1 MEWMTVSSSLMWKL
15 SVPPVIKFNRCN
27 LLSYEYV
34 FNSGERLVYRRWT
47 RSMHSCLPWGD
58 HSIELYSSKCIR
70 HTQWKHTR
78 VAQCLVKQ
86 NCVELHWRVGVP
98 LWLFAWYGLLVLKIY
113 FQDTFAVK
121 AYLLIAYEGLTGQ
134 ITAKHLFLSCQI

>member
-1 MEWMTVSSSLMWKL
+1 MFRTGLLQAWYGMDDSLII
-15 SVPPVIKFNRCN
+15 SHVENECAPVIKFNRCN

-70 HTQWKHTR
+70 HTQ
-78 VAQCLVKQ
+78 
-86 NCVELHWRVGVP
+86 
-98 LWLFAWYGLLVLKIY
+98 
-113 FQDTFAVK
+113 
-121 AYLLIAYEGLTGQ
+121 
-134 ITAKHLFLSCQI
+134 